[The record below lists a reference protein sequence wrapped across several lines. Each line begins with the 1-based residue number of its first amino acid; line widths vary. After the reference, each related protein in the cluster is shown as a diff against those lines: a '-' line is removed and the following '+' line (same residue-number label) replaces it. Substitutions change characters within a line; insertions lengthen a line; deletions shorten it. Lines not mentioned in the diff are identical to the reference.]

1 MQKID
6 LVFRSIGERTAT
18 IALEQAIKNINP
30 YRVHIIENIRPFAL
44 AVKQMLTID
53 YQSDFVVFMDADC
66 LIMEDMTDF
75 LQRNSQPYIDCY
87 VLDRFRDLIHCG
99 VHITRI
105 DVVQAMQEIQV
116 QELNIK
122 FVLRPESSL
131 RKLALRKLNLVPT
144 FKQFLILHDYFQSY
158 QDIFAKY
165 ALRELRS
172 RTQYAYEKL
181 TNSQAQ
187 WPSDQDL
194 DLQVAEYAINY
205 ARKVIPPDTPIVDIA
220 EFIAQL
226 PEISAVEIPKLN
238 VVEKPIFQIQEA
250 EDVINKMNLSGL
262 SNYPNNY
269 QKVFGIGLSR
279 TGTKSLT
286 LALNILGTSVIHY
299 PDNAATCHDLM
310 TGNYDFS
317 VLQDFQ
323 GITDITV
330 APYYAQLDKLFPGS
344 KFILTTRDRTDWLN
358 SMEAHWQNKP
368 ILEDGKIDATKMQ
381 IRRFLRAA
389 VYGTYTFDRERL
401 SYVHDLHHR
410 NVLEYF
416 RDRPQDLLVINICRG
431 EGWDKLAPFLKQP
444 LPTRMFPIMDKKSKL
459 DEATNQLT

>member
-18 IALEQAIKNINP
+18 AALEQAIKNIKP
-30 YRVHIIENIRPFAL
+30 HRVHIIENIKPFAV

-66 LIMEDMTDF
+66 LIMEDISDF

-87 VLDRFRDLIHCG
+87 VLDRFRDIIHCG

-105 DVVQAMQEIQV
+105 DVVRAMQEIQV
-116 QELNIK
+116 KEQNIK

-144 FKQFLILHDYFQSY
+144 FKQFLILHDYFQFY
-158 QDIFAKY
+158 RDIFAKY

-181 TNSQAQ
+181 TSSQAQ
-187 WPSDQDL
+187 WHLEQDL
-194 DLQVAEYAINY
+194 DLKIAEYAIDY
-205 ARKVIPPDTPIVDIA
+205 ARKVIPEKTPIAEVA

-226 PEISAVEIPKLN
+226 PEIAAEEIINLN
-238 VVEKPIFQIQEA
+238 ITEKPAFQMQEV
-250 EDVINKMNLSGL
+250 ENFMQKMNLQIQ
-262 SNYPNNY
+262 NNY

-286 LALNILGTSVIHY
+286 LALNILGISVIHY
-299 PDNAATCHDLM
+299 PNNAATYHDLV
-310 TGNYDFS
+310 TGNYKFS
-317 VLQDFQ
+317 VLKDFQ

-330 APYYAQLDKLFPGS
+330 VPYYAQLDKLFPGS
-344 KFILTTRDRTDWLN
+344 KFILTTRDRKEWLN
-358 SMEAHWQNKP
+358 SMENHWRDKH
-368 ILEDGKIDATKMQ
+368 ILEDGEIGSTQMQ
-381 IRRFLRAA
+381 VRRFLRAA
-389 VYGTYTFDRERL
+389 VYGIYTFDRERL
-401 SYVHDLHHR
+401 GYIYDLHHK
-410 NVLEYF
+410 NVAEYF
-416 RDRPQDLLVINICRG
+416 SDRPEDLLVINICQG
-431 EGWDKLAPFLKQP
+431 EGWDKLCPFLQQP
-444 LPTRMFPIMDKKSKL
+444 LPTRMFPLMDSKSKL
-459 DEATNQLT
+459 NQATTW

>member
-18 IALEQAIKNINP
+18 AALEQAIKNINP
-30 YRVHIIENIRPFAL
+30 HRVHIIENIKPFAL

-66 LIMEDMTDF
+66 LIMEDMSDF

-87 VLDRFRDLIHCG
+87 VRDRFRGLIHCG

-105 DVVQAMQEIQV
+105 DLVRAMQEIQV
-116 QELNIK
+116 QEPTMKL
-122 FVLRPESSL
+122 VLRPESAL

-144 FKQFLILHDYFQSY
+144 FKQFLIFHDYFQFY

-181 TNSQAQ
+181 TSSQSQ
-187 WPSDQDL
+187 WQPDQDL
-194 DLQVAEYAINY
+194 DLKVAEYAINY
-205 ARKVIPPDTPIVDIA
+205 ARKVIPHDTPIANISD
-220 EFIAQL
+220 FIAQL
-226 PEISAVEIPKLN
+226 PEIAAQEIPKLN
-238 VVEKPIFQIQEA
+238 IAEKPIFQME
-250 EDVINKMNLSGL
+250 EVEKFMYKMDLSV
-262 SNYPNNY
+262 PDNY

-279 TGTKSLT
+279 TATKSLT
-286 LALNILGTSVIHY
+286 LALNILGISVIHY
-299 PDNAATCHDLM
+299 PNNAATYHDLV
-310 TGNYDFS
+310 TGNYKFS

-330 APYYAQLDKLFPGS
+330 VPYYAQLDKLFPGS
-344 KFILTTRDRTDWLN
+344 KFILTTRNRTDWLN
-358 SMEAHWQNKP
+358 SMEVHWKDKP
-368 ILEDGKIDATKMQ
+368 ILEDAGGDITKIKLRQ
-381 IRRFLRAA
+381 FLRAA
-389 VYGTYTFDRERL
+389 VYGIHTFDRERL
-401 SYVHDLHHR
+401 GYIYDLHHK

-416 RDRPQDLLVINICRG
+416 SDRPEDLLIINICQG
-431 EGWDKLAPFLKQP
+431 EGWDKLCPFMQQP
-444 LPTRMFPIMDKKSKL
+444 LPTRAFPLMDSKSKL
-459 DEATNQLT
+459 NQAIN